1 LLASKT
7 CGKCSDLLSNP
18 FRLSSW
24 AWVIIPVGAL
34 GFLIWVNALR
44 VWHVEFVSKEAGP
57 SAAEPTANTF
67 PPDGSAGWQPG
78 LIVPDHDAS
87 SYEWL
92 DQTRQMFARREWR
105 VRTIDYE
112 NAPFG
117 REVFAASPYRWWLGA
132 IARLDQVTSG
142 RPTGPSVERAALFA
156 DPLLH
161 LLLLGATTIFVA
173 WQFGAFPAALLA
185 LGLATAFP
193 FAAGFLP
200 GAPGDQGL
208 VRALAL
214 WSVLPLLAGIR
225 AADSREA
232 ESAGRARR
240 WFFVAGLLGG
250 LGLWISV
257 TGEVPVLVGIAFGG
271 LVAAWVRRGDATVNP
286 VGAREPLPWGTWA
299 LGGAATSLVVYLIE
313 FFPGHMG
320 SWQLRINH
328 PLYGLAW
335 LGGGALLVRAVAWIE
350 QGKLSWNL
358 RDTVVLALACAALA
372 AVPITMGLTHNLG
385 FLEVELSSFRL
396 SRLPG
401 DVRESNLWAWLVDEF
416 FALKVWATV
425 LPVLLML
432 PAAWLVLRRLTGM
445 ASRTCL
451 AVALGPVFVSIGFA
465 CWELSWWSQ
474 FDAVLLALLVA
485 TTAAIS
491 ESFHHRV
498 SRWVW
503 SGFVVPMLVLGAIQI
518 VPPVGADARKALDEP
533 EFLGLIE
540 RDLARWLA
548 IHAELRDA
556 VILAPHATTTTLYY
570 YGGLRGM
577 VTLGWE
583 NRSGLEAAIRIVSA
597 LGPEE
602 AKELID
608 RRKITHI
615 VIPSW
620 DPYLDVYAQMGM
632 GQLEGTVLKTWHD
645 WNLPNWL
652 RPLPYQVPTISGF
665 DGQSVAILEVVE
677 DQDSAAALS
686 RIAEYLVEM
695 GQLQLAAKASQ
706 ALRRYPGDLGALVAR
721 VQTEIAGGDPA
732 GSAGTFEILL
742 RRLTAGAD
750 RVMPWDRRVSL
761 AVVLAQEK
769 RADLAREQ
777 VRRCFTEIDEAKL
790 RSLTTGSLYR
800 LQVLGKAYGLGI
812 SDQHLHQLALDL
824 LPPEVRTRLTP

>member
-1 LLASKT
+1 
-7 CGKCSDLLSNP
+7 
-18 FRLSSW
+18 
-24 AWVIIPVGAL
+24 
-34 GFLIWVNALR
+34 
-44 VWHVEFVSKEAGP
+44 
-57 SAAEPTANTF
+57 
-67 PPDGSAGWQPG
+67 
-78 LIVPDHDAS
+78 
-87 SYEWL
+87 
-92 DQTRQMFARREWR
+92 
-105 VRTIDYE
+105 
-112 NAPFG
+112 
-117 REVFAASPYRWWLGA
+117 
-132 IARLDQVTSG
+132 
-142 RPTGPSVERAALFA
+142 
-156 DPLLH
+156 
-161 LLLLGATTIFVA
+161 
-173 WQFGAFPAALLA
+173 
-185 LGLATAFP
+185 
-193 FAAGFLP
+193 
-200 GAPGDQGL
+200 
-208 VRALAL
+208 
-214 WSVLPLLAGIR
+214 
-225 AADSREA
+225 
-232 ESAGRARR
+232 
-240 WFFVAGLLGG
+240 
-250 LGLWISV
+250 
-257 TGEVPVLVGIAFGG
+257 
-271 LVAAWVRRGDATVNP
+271 
-286 VGAREPLPWGTWA
+286 
-299 LGGAATSLVVYLIE
+299 
-313 FFPGHMG
+313 
-320 SWQLRINH
+320 
-328 PLYGLAW
+328 
-335 LGGGALLVRAVAWIE
+335 
-350 QGKLSWNL
+350 
-358 RDTVVLALACAALA
+358 
-372 AVPITMGLTHNLG
+372 
-385 FLEVELSSFRL
+385 
-396 SRLPG
+396 
-401 DVRESNLWAWLVDEF
+401 
-416 FALKVWATV
+416 
-425 LPVLLML
+425 
-432 PAAWLVLRRLTGM
+432 
-445 ASRTCL
+445 
-451 AVALGPVFVSIGFA
+451 
-465 CWELSWWSQ
+465 
-474 FDAVLLALLVA
+474 
-485 TTAAIS
+485 
-491 ESFHHRV
+491 
-498 SRWVW
+498 
-503 SGFVVPMLVLGAIQI
+503 
-518 VPPVGADARKALDEP
+518 VGADARKALDEP